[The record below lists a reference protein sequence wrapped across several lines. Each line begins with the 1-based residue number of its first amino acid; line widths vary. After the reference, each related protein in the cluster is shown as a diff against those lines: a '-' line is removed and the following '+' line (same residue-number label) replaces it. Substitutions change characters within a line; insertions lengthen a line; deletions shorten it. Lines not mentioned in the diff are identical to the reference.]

1 MSTPMM
7 IMYSVLLGLAI
18 FMVLLSFLDWANN
31 VEDESTWTMLA
42 VGIIFAGI
50 ACYGFVTP

>member
-1 MSTPMM
+1 MM
-7 IMYSVLLGLAI
+7 IMNSVLLGLAI